1 MVNESTVFKS
11 NNEHTKSFDVQDVRY
26 HPSNG
31 GEFTVSQSDFIE
43 IPIGITKNGFINPGR
58 TTLNMNWVPKVTG
71 AATGTYQLFS
81 SVAGSHALIERV
93 CVYQG
98 SNLLEEVTDWNRAFA
113 TSSVLY
119 SNPSQAKGNG
129 SVRDS
134 ALASNYDSHYA
145 TSSAT
150 SLNFATAWNRAT
162 GKTISSEALTPIGES
177 QECSLAFELSDLLG
191 PAAEKLLP
199 TGLANPI
206 RVRIYLTKQIEKV
219 MHGMATMASGLITS
233 TYTSADVTITNV
245 SLDTQLIT
253 YDDDTMNRMIAAAG
267 GSESNKLRWSGTQ
280 VRCARAVTDYSSD
293 VQAIVPNSQWTNL
306 KAMVCCPFQPTMS
319 KTGDNFA
326 NWGNGLFQ
334 AQLMIDGSPFP
345 LQYVGNGSAL
355 DPGRSVSQLVMSAV
369 NCNRRACEV
378 YTANTSF
385 IPWTSSTTAPASPW
399 TTSNC
404 NASANTRPSVAP
416 DNSLFLAPPVS
427 GTANSQ
433 LQTCEKSPVNFCYGF
448 TLSDYSEGRVRRGQ
462 DTRARQVVL
471 NLRQAND
478 IPSSSSPCQTLC
490 IQYVGV
496 EYELDLQN
504 GTIRSIL
511 Q

>member
-11 NNEHTKSFDVQDVRY
+11 NNEHTKSFDVQDIRY

-58 TTLNMNWVPKVTG
+58 TTLNMTWLPKVTG
-71 AATGTYQLFS
+71 ADATGAYTLFS

-113 TSSVLY
+113 NSSVLY
-119 SNPSQAKGNG
+119 SSPSQAKGNG

-134 ALASNYDSHYA
+134 AIASNFNAGYA
-145 TSSAT
+145 TSDT
-150 SLNFATAWNRAT
+150 VSLNVPTPWNRAT
-162 GKTISSEALTPIGES
+162 GIAISSEAVSPVGAK
-177 QECSLAFELSDLLG
+177 QECALAFELSDLLG

-206 RVRIYLTKQIEKV
+206 RVRIYITKQIEKV
-219 MHGMATMASGLITS
+219 FHGLATGVSGVATS
-233 TYTSADVTITNV
+233 TYVGADATITNV

-253 YDDDTMNRMIAAAG
+253 YDDDTMNKMIAAAG
-267 GSESNKLRWSGTQ
+267 GSKSNKLRWSGTQ
-280 VRCARAVTDYSSD
+280 VRCARAITDYSAD
-293 VQAIVPNSQWTNL
+293 VQAIVPNSQWSNL
-306 KAMVCCPFQPTMS
+306 KAMVCAPFLPVMS

-326 NWGNGLFQ
+326 NWGNGLYQ
-334 AQLMIDGSPFP
+334 AQLMIDGAPFP
-345 LQYVGNGSAL
+345 LQYTGDGSSL
-355 DPGRSVSQLVMSAV
+355 DPGRSLSQLVMSAV

-385 IPWTSSTTAPASPW
+385 YPWISTTAKPAPW

-404 NASANTRPSVAP
+404 NTSSNTIPSVAP
-416 DNSLFLAPPVS
+416 NNSLFAAYPPSGLATS
-427 GTANSQ
+427 NTQ
-433 LQTCEKSPVNFCYGF
+433 YIEKSPVNFMYGF

-471 NLRQAND
+471 NLRQSNT
-478 IPSSSSPCQTLC
+478 IPPATASCNTLC
-490 IQYVGV
+490 IQYIHA
-496 EYELDLQN
+496 EYELDLEN
-504 GTIRSIL
+504 GSIRSIL